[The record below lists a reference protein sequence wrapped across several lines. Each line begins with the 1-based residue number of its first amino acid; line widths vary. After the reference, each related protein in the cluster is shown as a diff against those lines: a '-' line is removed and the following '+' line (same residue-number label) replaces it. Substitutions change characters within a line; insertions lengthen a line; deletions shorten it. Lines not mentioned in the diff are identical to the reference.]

1 MLSPATIPR
10 VLSRLA
16 RLRAIP
22 WLLLFEVARGVH
34 SHVMDTL
41 SPAERRRV
49 AEILRKS
56 RGMPQ
61 NVTPKEREDLRRI
74 AGKLDFKRLG
84 RDLAPRVIS
93 GSRRKRR

>member
-1 MLSPATIPR
+1 
-10 VLSRLA
+10 VSRLT

-22 WLLLFEVARGVH
+22 WLLLFEVGRGLH

-49 AEILRKS
+49 AELLRKS
-56 RGMPQ
+56 HGNPQ
-61 NVTPKEREDLRRI
+61 NITPREREELKRL

-84 RDLAPRVIS
+84 RDLVPRVVAS
-93 GSRRKRR
+93 QRRKRR

>member
-1 MLSPATIPR
+1 MAGFRRI
-10 VLSRLA
+10 
-16 RLRAIP
+16 RAIP

-49 AEILRKS
+49 SEILRKS
-56 RGMPQ
+56 KGNPA
-61 NVTPKEREDLRRI
+61 NVTPREREELKRL

-84 RDLAPRVIS
+84 TNLVPRIVA
-93 GSRRKRR
+93 GQRRKHR

>member
-1 MLSPATIPR
+1 MT
-10 VLSRLA
+10 

-49 AEILRKS
+49 TQILRKS
-56 RGMPQ
+56 HGNPA
-61 NVTPKEREDLRRI
+61 NVTPREREELRRL
-74 AGKLDFKRLG
+74 AAKLDLAGLG
-84 RDLAPRVIS
+84 RDLAPRVI
-93 GSRRKRR
+93 GGGRRTR